1 MIDVIDLIAYC
12 CVRFYFQFYPETY
25 AKRTGSIASFAFRLL
40 IARLPS
46 YFGSYRCAL
55 DRLTDMLLICTEIKE
70 HFGDAANKGAEAFWS
85 KREQIVLYALINC
98 ALQTKDF
105 SLTDFL
111 MERLTKAPDID
122 AETSRTL
129 YSTWGRIFL
138 QCGDVFGAERKF
150 SEARRIRVAGH
161 STDSDVRDFVDK
173 GLIAVAQNDF
183 KEALT
188 FFQKALAIQ
197 TTNALILNNIAVCLL
212 YLGRQKD
219 AIDKFEQ
226 AIRANEPNAV
236 SESLVLNLCTLYEL
250 ESSNDVSKKLALLKQ
265 INRCKTELNINIEYC
280 FKLPTGN
287 K

>member
-1 MIDVIDLIAYC
+1 MVNSDNLTFLFASK
-12 CVRFYFQFYPETY
+12 FYPDTY
-25 AKRTGSIASFAFRLL
+25 NNRIGSMAPFAFRLL

-46 YFGSYRCAL
+46 YFGSYRCSL
-55 DRLTDMLLICTEIKE
+55 DRLTDMLLICTRIKE
-70 HFGDAANKGAEAFWS
+70 HFGDEANKAAELFWARRQQS
-85 KREQIVLYALINC
+85 VLYALINC

-105 SLTDFL
+105 SLVDSL
-111 MERLTKAPDID
+111 MERLTRAPELD
-122 AETSRTL
+122 ADTSRTL
-129 YSTWGRIFL
+129 FSTWGRIFL

-161 STDSDVRDFVDK
+161 SADSDVRDFIDK

-183 KEALT
+183 KEAFA

-197 TTNALILNNIAVCLL
+197 PANALILNNVAVGLL
-212 YLGRQKD
+212 YLGRQKE
-219 AIDKFEQ
+219 AIAKFEE

-236 SESLVLNLCTLYEL
+236 SESLILNLCTLYEL

-265 INRCKTELNINIEYC
+265 INRCKSELNINIEYC